1 MRRTCNVG
9 VPPFANRKRPS
20 YQKVWFRRKHMQ
32 GHYSSSME
40 YTLTFV
46 KQLFQITSY
55 SSPATLHRSRVDF
68 FDSTEC
74 AAQSKHDD

>member
-1 MRRTCNVG
+1 
-9 VPPFANRKRPS
+9 
-20 YQKVWFRRKHMQ
+20 MQ